1 MPPRDTAPRHR
12 PASPL
17 RDTAPEVGAEWV
29 AVQNRC
35 HRVGTV
41 PGKKKVVAPPP
52 DKLMKELARRGPNK
66 VDRGDLGI
74 VGMSGQIFAPRT
86 GRGLPAVAFGH
97 GWLVGSA
104 RYRDLLFHLASW
116 GIVVAAPD
124 GSRGPFP
131 SDIDLGTDLRAAAT
145 VAGSVQLGGGAVTV
159 DPQRIG
165 LAGHG
170 FGAAAAV
177 RAASDT
183 VLLGR
188 PPIRVAA
195 LATVFP
201 APTTADLSAATASVT
216 APTLVLAGSE
226 HLSSMTGNGLD
237 IARQVSG
244 DVVLRTLPGATA
256 GDLIER
262 PSLRSVIGVN
272 GADRG
277 VHKAVR
283 AQLTGFFLHRLTGDE
298 RYAAFSDPETTMGE
312 MLALDATTTQAPEL
326 DSVSQLLGAKPRS
339 A

>member
-1 MPPRDTAPRHR
+1 M
-12 PASPL
+12 S
-17 RDTAPEVGAEWV
+17 G
-29 AVQNRC
+29 N
-35 HRVGTV
+35 
-41 PGKKKVVAPPP
+41 KKVVAPPP

-74 VGMSGQIFAPRT
+74 VGMTGQVFAPRT
-86 GRGLPAVAFGH
+86 GRGLPAVAFAH

-145 VAGSVQLGGGAVTV
+145 VVGSVQLGSGAISV
-159 DPQRIG
+159 DRDRVG
-165 LAGHG
+165 LVGHG

-177 RAASDT
+177 RAASDA

-188 PPIRVAA
+188 PPMPVRA

-201 APTTADLSAATASVT
+201 APTTADLNTTAETVD
-216 APTLVLAGSE
+216 APSLVLAGSE
-226 HLSSMTGNGLD
+226 HLSSMTGNALD
-237 IARQVSG
+237 LAENLGG
-244 DVVLRTLPGATA
+244 DVALRTLPGATSQ
-256 GDLIER
+256 DLIET
-262 PSLRSVIGVN
+262 PSIRSLVGLN
-272 GADRG
+272 GANRA

-298 RYAAFSDPETTMGE
+298 KYAAFSDPEVTMGDA
-312 MLALDATTTQAPEL
+312 LAVDVPAVERPEL
-326 DSVSQLLGAKPRS
+326 DHVSQLLGAKPRS

>member
-1 MPPRDTAPRHR
+1 MF
-12 PASPL
+12 
-17 RDTAPEVGAEWV
+17 G
-29 AVQNRC
+29 NN
-35 HRVGTV
+35 
-41 PGKKKVVAPPP
+41 KVVAPPP

-86 GRGLPAVAFGH
+86 GSDLPAVAFAH

-116 GIVVAAPD
+116 GIVAAAPD

-131 SDIDLGTDLRAAAT
+131 SDISLGTDLRAAAT
-145 VAGSVQLGGGAVTV
+145 VAGSVQLGTGRVRV
-159 DPQRIG
+159 DPNRIG

-177 RAASDT
+177 RAASDA

-188 PPIRVAA
+188 PPMNVKA

-201 APTTADLSAATASVT
+201 APTTADLPAAAATVRVPS
-216 APTLVLAGSE
+216 LVLAGSG
-226 HLSSMTGNGLD
+226 HLASMTGNALD
-237 IARQVSG
+237 LAENVAG
-244 DVVLRTLPGATA
+244 DVVLRTLPGADA
-256 GDLIER
+256 GDLVET
-262 PSLRSVIGVN
+262 PSVKALIGIN
-272 GADRG
+272 GADRA

-298 RYAAFSDPETTMGE
+298 KYAAFSDPELTMGDA
-312 MLALDATTTQAPEL
+312 LAVDLESADRPEL
-326 DSVSQLLGAKPRS
+326 DTVSQLLGAKPRS